1 MRVFRDLKLIGSD
14 SEQKK
19 LLDQVEQLLDNGW
32 TRDRDSEVEFRSRA
46 RIEYKIFT
54 CSQAGSR
61 PAANL
66 FLCLDKNG
74 YLYVCNIVRKTV
86 GKLETEDYN
95 AILEE
100 FQTHFLEPASK
111 GLDIQIITTPAERN
125 IDNSMSPEIAQRLK
139 QFSAAAN
146 KSSGGT
152 HTLDENRFFEFIV
165 QAHQESS
172 LLNESELEDLLVD
185 DGWSK
190 DHALNLSYNYR
201 FGRDLLK
208 HHESRKNQEG

>member
-1 MRVFRDLKLIGSD
+1 MKVFRDLKLIGSD

-32 TRDRDSEVEFRSRA
+32 ARDRDSEVEFKSRA

-54 CSQAGSR
+54 CSQTGSR

-74 YLYVCNIVRKTV
+74 YFYVCNIVRKTV
-86 GKLETEDYN
+86 GELEPEGYN

-111 GLDIQIITTPAERN
+111 GLDVQIITTPSERN
-125 IDNSMSPEIAQRLK
+125 IDNSMSPEIAQLLK

-152 HTLDENRFFEFIV
+152 HPLDEGRFFDFIV
-165 QAHQESS
+165 EAHKESS
-172 LLNESELEDLLVD
+172 LLNESELKSLLVD

-190 DHALNLSYNYR
+190 EHAFNLSCNYR

-208 HHESRKNQEG
+208 HYESREN